1 MESVKELLRDERM
14 SYEMHRLMEA
24 NPSMSYFFA
33 VGIAHLTHHHH
44 PTIRKRL
51 EDAGY
56 IIERIPPA
64 EKLGNS

>member
-1 MESVKELLRDERM
+1 MESVKERLRDERM

-24 NPSMSYFFA
+24 SPSKSYFFA
-33 VGIAHLTHHHH
+33 VGIAHLTHHR

-56 IIERIPPA
+56 IIERIQPG